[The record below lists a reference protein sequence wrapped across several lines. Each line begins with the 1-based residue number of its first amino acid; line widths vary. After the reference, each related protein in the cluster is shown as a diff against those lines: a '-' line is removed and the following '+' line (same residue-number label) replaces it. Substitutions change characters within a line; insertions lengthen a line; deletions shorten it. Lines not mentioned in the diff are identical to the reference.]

1 MVNAPQLLVAMLSP
15 KATMW
20 LPGLPT
26 APPPPVPAT
35 YLPKHGQP
43 LRQGARVVSHAE
55 SRFLGQRSRP
65 GFGTRLRLSG
75 PPSEHGERQ
84 QQLLVHARQ

>member
-35 YLPKHGQP
+35 YLPEHGQP
-43 LRQGARVVSHAE
+43 FRQGLGSRAMRSH
-55 SRFLGQRSRP
+55 FP
-65 GFGTRLRLSG
+65 GLTLTAHFEARLRLSG